1 MDLHS
6 GAGSVNVPHWND
18 ITKVYCLAMAG
29 ACFDQDLDYIEFFSG
44 AAILAGAVRSK
55 GCAVATYDKLND
67 CLWENLNTVEG
78 LNLRLSKNCPFVEPS
93 ATRLIVSGIA
103 RRLLLQIR

>member
-29 ACFDQDLDYIEFFSG
+29 ACFDQDLDYIKCFSG

-55 GCAVATYDKLND
+55 GCSVATYDKLND

-78 LNLRLSKNCPFVEPS
+78 LNLRLYKDLRSWSP
-93 ATRLIVSGIA
+93 ARLGS
-103 RRLLLQIR
+103 

>member
-1 MDLHS
+1 MSHN
-6 GAGSVNVPHWND
+6 GFENRPIPITVH
-18 ITKVYCLAMAG
+18 ITKVYRLAMAG

-67 CLWENLNTVEG
+67 YLWENLNTVEG
-78 LNLRLSKNCPFVEPS
+78 LNLRLYQDVRSWSP
-93 ATRLIVSGIA
+93 ARLG
-103 RRLLLQIR
+103 L